1 MVATLASPHPD
12 PALVPT
18 CRVADQN
25 VRCRNSTL
33 IWTPTAARKREDGQA
48 ACFGEGVVGGERQ
61 PEKMLDSSQREE
73 AHPREAG
80 GGERNWG
87 MVAPSLHSHKPEAA
101 PR

>member
-48 ACFGEGVVGGERQ
+48 ACEFW
-61 PEKMLDSSQREE
+61 
-73 AHPREAG
+73 G
-80 GGERNWG
+80 GGGGRGETAREDVRFEPKG
-87 MVAPSLHSHKPEAA
+87 GGAPTGSGG
-101 PR
+101 R